1 MIKQPNII
9 IIIADTMRRD
19 ALSVYNNNINTPAID
34 LFSRDSVIYNN
45 AIAPAPWTVPSHA
58 SIFTGK
64 YASEHKIHESEEI
77 KDVDLSN
84 SMNFNKFPTIAEM
97 LNREGYNTLGISA
110 NVNIIPGSGFDKGFN
125 NFYYPKNVY
134 YNIIKNYL
142 TRNNNT
148 ITADKIEGSTK
159 KLHILKTLYKENGI
173 YGLTRLYNLSSL
185 FKNKYDGFYY
195 DKGGYATLD
204 NIENSSFKSPF
215 FLFLNFIEMHE
226 PYIKNDPSGT
236 DIGLKSLLGYNYI
249 NGKTKNY
256 IRKQYFN
263 RSSIFDYYFGR
274 LIKFLKYNNMYD
286 NTLIILTSDHGQ
298 ELYENNFYG
307 HGIYLTDE
315 LIRIPLI
322 IKYPGNIHSVKDNVI
337 SLTNLKDIIIN
348 GFSNFQQNQYVFSES
363 YGINVDTSHV
373 QNLNGYLER
382 KKNIDI
388 RRKAIISNDYKMVI
402 NQYGFVDELKYK
414 GKNVN
419 VTDYK
424 EIALKLREELDIF
437 IGNEKFYS

>member
-125 NFYYPKNVY
+125 NFYYSKNVY

-274 LIKFLKYNNMYD
+274 LIKFLKCV
-286 NTLIILTSDHGQ
+286 IF
-298 ELYENNFYG
+298 LYCLLFY
-307 HGIYLTDE
+307 L
-315 LIRIPLI
+315 
-322 IKYPGNIHSVKDNVI
+322 
-337 SLTNLKDIIIN
+337 
-348 GFSNFQQNQYVFSES
+348 Q
-363 YGINVDTSHV
+363 
-373 QNLNGYLER
+373 
-382 KKNIDI
+382 
-388 RRKAIISNDYKMVI
+388 
-402 NQYGFVDELKYK
+402 
-414 GKNVN
+414 
-419 VTDYK
+419 
-424 EIALKLREELDIF
+424 
-437 IGNEKFYS
+437 